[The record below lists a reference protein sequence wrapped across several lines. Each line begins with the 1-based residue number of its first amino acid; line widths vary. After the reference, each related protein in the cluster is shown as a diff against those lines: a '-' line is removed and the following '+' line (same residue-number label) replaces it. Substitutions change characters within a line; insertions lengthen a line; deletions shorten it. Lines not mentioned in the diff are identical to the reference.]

1 MQVCA
6 VNPHGPQE
14 WPSGTKGT
22 SEPWRLASAIVHIKG
37 FAKVAGDPKKRR
49 KRQAGAFWME
59 LLKNKRTNKSII
71 ISLQRRSAFSFTTEG
86 PAPSCSFTYFFLFV
100 QGGGKGSQPLQTAP
114 WGWGSRVQG
123 LGSHSPPPLSLALS
137 PAGPASHAGS
147 AAGELGPGASL
158 SAAALVLTR
167 GRGAPSATCT
177 HSTQTAA
184 AMMVRHALRPP
195 PPPLGTPSPSG
206 VLPTPTLGIQGQR
219 PAAGPLGSEPSRRQR
234 PHVPVLLSTPPFSP
248 PFPSPD
254 SSGFRESRKHNL

>member
-6 VNPHGPQE
+6 VDPHGPQE
-14 WPSGTKGT
+14 RPSGTKGT

-37 FAKVAGDPKKRR
+37 FAKVAGDPKKRQ

-137 PAGPASHAGS
+137 PAGPASRCW
-147 AAGELGPGASL
+147 L
-158 SAAALVLTR
+158 R
-167 GRGAPSATCT
+167 CGRAGAPGQPVGRSPCPDQGTGST
-177 HSTQTAA
+177 FGHLHTQHSDGGCRDGTTRPTATAA
-184 AMMVRHALRPP
+184 TSRDTQSFRCAPHPHSRHP
-195 PPPLGTPSPSG
+195 G
-206 VLPTPTLGIQGQR
+206 
-219 PAAGPLGSEPSRRQR
+219 PAAGGR
-234 PHVPVLLSTPPFSP
+234 PTGL
-248 PFPSPD
+248 
-254 SSGFRESRKHNL
+254 